1 MSEGEAAALAAEVA
15 DAGSG
20 GAGSSSSLTTSS
32 HPLHSLLCRLL
43 PVLLRLASGSETIAR
58 QLFPELIRQMVRW
71 YTR

>member
-20 GAGSSSSLTTSS
+20 GAGSSSLSS
-32 HPLHSLLCRLL
+32 SSRPLHSLLRCLL